1 MEYTVREVF
10 REFSDKYLAKY
21 KPSYEQRKVLN
32 KILDCR
38 TEKLGTRIYQ
48 CDKCGIKVFT
58 YNSCKDRHCPSCL
71 SYKKE
76 VWIDSHKEDILD
88 INYFHIV
95 LEIPEELRPI
105 FYHNQKS
112 MYSLLFKTSSETIME
127 LCDSYLGVKV
137 GITSM
142 LHTWSQKGNYFPHI
156 HMVVTGGGIDK
167 LGRWIDCKKEELLDK
182 SIIVKKFRSNLIEEI
197 KKVKELVCYGDYEY
211 FKSRW

>member
-1 MEYTVREVF
+1 MRLLWNCV
-10 REFSDKYLAKY
+10 
-21 KPSYEQRKVLN
+21 
-32 KILDCR
+32 
-38 TEKLGTRIYQ
+38 
-48 CDKCGIKVFT
+48 
-58 YNSCKDRHCPSCL
+58 
-71 SYKKE
+71 
-76 VWIDSHKEDILD
+76 
-88 INYFHIV
+88 IV
-95 LEIPEELRPI
+95 IW
-105 FYHNQKS
+105 
-112 MYSLLFKTSSETIME
+112 
-127 LCDSYLGVKV
+127 GVKV